1 MKRKRSKARAKPTGP
16 IHGRIAERRKALN
29 LTLQQLADRIVE
41 CGGEKVD
48 FSAVWHWENDQ
59 RPDIPRLPALA
70 KALEVSIADLV
81 AGEDWPA
88 VTALLGA
95 AA

>member
-1 MKRKRSKARAKPTGP
+1 MKRKRSKARAKLKGP
-16 IHGRIAERRKALN
+16 IHGRIAARRKALD

-48 FSAVWHWENDQ
+48 FSAVWHWENGQ
-59 RPDIPRLPALA
+59 RPDIARLPALA
-70 KALEVSIADLV
+70 KALDTTIAELI

-88 VTALLGA
+88 VTMLLGA